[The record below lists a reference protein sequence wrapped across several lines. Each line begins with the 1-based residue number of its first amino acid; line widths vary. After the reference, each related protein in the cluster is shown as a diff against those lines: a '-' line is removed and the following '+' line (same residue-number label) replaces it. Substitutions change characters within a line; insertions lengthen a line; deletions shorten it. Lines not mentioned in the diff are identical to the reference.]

1 MGLSATEVGGPPL
14 SPYALCPSNGSTY
27 WRYRVG
33 ERHLERLSVRR
44 LEGALTTG
52 IRPLAMG
59 IAFAISVPAHA
70 VVFNVGAV
78 DAQLDTSLTVES
90 AWGTAHR
97 DRNLIGAQAGG
108 RGLAG
113 TGDAG
118 RLNFKQGEPFTKRVT
133 GWHGLELKYG
143 DSGIYVSGRYW
154 YDFEQK
160 DESRRH
166 LDIDDSGRDRLAQAS
181 GAALLDAYFYHHYRL
196 QDQPGQI
203 RLGKQVVNW
212 GEGIFFQNGLD
223 IVNPVE
229 RSAYHRPGTLRQAGA
244 LPVNLAYASQN
255 LTDNLS
261 IDGFYALEWDRSVD
275 ENCGTFFAGSD
286 ISPQGCNAGLSYD
299 ADGVP
304 VTVPRSG
311 TRNARNG
318 GQWGLASH
326 YSVAPLDADVG
337 LYVVKYHSRDAM
349 LSGTTAPAVA
359 YAGGIATVAA
369 GSRYYSQY
377 PEDIRLYGLTFS
389 KQTATG
395 TTWRSELS
403 YRPNAP
409 VALNGADLANAA
421 FALDDP
427 SVSPLR
433 ASPGSDLKGYRRL
446 EVTQLQADVEQALDN
461 VMGAERLTLLG
472 EAAWVHTAGLSGRG
486 ERFGRDPVFGPGPL
500 ADAGC
505 VRLNA
510 ATLGGAGP
518 NVARYCENEGFVTSN
533 AWGYRI
539 KAVWE
544 YPDVVQRTVF
554 KPNLAWSHDVN
565 GYGPNGSLSEGAKAV
580 SLGLDAVYQNT
591 YRAAVA
597 YSTFFGGR
605 YNTLVDRDF
614 LSLSIGLDF

>member
-1 MGLSATEVGGPPL
+1 M
-14 SPYALCPSNGSTY
+14 
-27 WRYRVG
+27 G

-44 LEGALTTG
+44 LEAARVSGV
-52 IRPLAMG
+52 RPLAMG
-59 IAFAISVPAHA
+59 VAFALSAPAQA
-70 VVFNVGAV
+70 VVFNIGAV

-97 DRNLIGAQAGG
+97 DRNLIGARMGG
-108 RGLAG
+108 RGLAS

-118 RLNFKQGEPFTKRVT
+118 RLNFKQGEPFTKRLT

-143 DSGIYVSGRYW
+143 DSGVYVSGRYW

-166 LDIDDSGRDRLAQAS
+166 FDIDDSGRDRLAQAS
-181 GAALLDAYFYHHYRL
+181 GTVLLDAYFYHHYRL

-275 ENCGTFFAGSD
+275 ENCGTFFAESD
-286 ISPQGCNAGLSYD
+286 ISPQGCNAGLPYN
-299 ADGVP
+299 ADGIP

-326 YSVAPLDADVG
+326 YYVAPLDAELG
-337 LYVVKYHSRDAM
+337 LYVANYHSRDAM
-349 LSGTTAPAVA
+349 LSGTTATAGA

-369 GSRYYSQY
+369 GSRYYSEY

-389 KQTATG
+389 KETATG

-409 VALNGADLANAA
+409 VALNGVDLANVA

-427 SVSPLR
+427 SLSRLR
-433 ASPGSDLKGYRRL
+433 AAPGADLKGYRRL
-446 EVTQLQADVEQALDN
+446 EVTQLQTGVEQTLDN
-461 VMGAERLTLLG
+461 ILGAERLTLLG
-472 EAAWVHTAGLSGRG
+472 EVAWVHTAGLSARG

-505 VRLNA
+505 VGLNA
-510 ATLGGAGP
+510 ATLGGAGA

-544 YPDVVQRTVF
+544 YPDLVQRTVF

-565 GYGPNGSLSEGAKAV
+565 GYGPNGSFNEGAKAV

-605 YNTLVDRDF
+605 YNTRVDRDF